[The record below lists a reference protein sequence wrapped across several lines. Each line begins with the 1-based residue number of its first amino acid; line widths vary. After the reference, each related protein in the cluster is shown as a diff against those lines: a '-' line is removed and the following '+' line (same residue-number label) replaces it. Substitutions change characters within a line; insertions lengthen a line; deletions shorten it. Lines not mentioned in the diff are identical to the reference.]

1 MRDTDESIYN
11 KIDGLT
17 EVLEQRRATL
27 EQMLKDKV
35 KYQLMQG
42 TKDDIYRIQR
52 EITELRNSLSTSQK

>member
-1 MRDTDESIYN
+1 MKDTDESIYN
-11 KIDGLT
+11 KIDGLN
-17 EVLEQRRATL
+17 EVLAKRRATL

-52 EITELRNSLSTSQK
+52 EIKELRNSLSTS

>member
-1 MRDTDESIYN
+1 MKDTDESIYN
-11 KIDGLT
+11 KIDGLN
-17 EVLEQRRATL
+17 EVLVKRRATL

-52 EITELRNSLSTSQK
+52 EIKELRNSLSTS

>member
-52 EITELRNSLSTSQK
+52 EIKELRNSLSTS

>member
-1 MRDTDESIYN
+1 MKDTDESIYN

-17 EVLEQRRATL
+17 KVLEERRATL
-27 EQMLKDKV
+27 EQMLKDKI

-52 EITELRNSLSTSQK
+52 EITELRNSLSTS

>member
-1 MRDTDESIYN
+1 MKDTDESIYN
-11 KIDGLT
+11 KIDGLN
-17 EVLEQRRATL
+17 EVLAKRRASL

-52 EITELRNSLSTSQK
+52 EIKELRNSLSTS

>member
-1 MRDTDESIYN
+1 MKDTDESIYN
-11 KIDGLT
+11 KIDGLN
-17 EVLEQRRATL
+17 EVLAKRRATL

-52 EITELRNSLSTSQK
+52 EIKELRNSLSPS

>member
-52 EITELRNSLSTSQK
+52 EITELRNSLSTS

>member
-1 MRDTDESIYN
+1 MKDTDESIYN
-11 KIDGLT
+11 KIDGLN
-17 EVLEQRRATL
+17 EVLAKRRATL

-52 EITELRNSLSTSQK
+52 EITELRNSLSTS

>member
-1 MRDTDESIYN
+1 MKDTDESIYN
-11 KIDGLT
+11 KIDGLN
-17 EVLEQRRATL
+17 EVLAKRRATL

-52 EITELRNSLSTSQK
+52 EIRELRNSLSTS

>member
-17 EVLEQRRATL
+17 KVLEERRATL
-27 EQMLKDKV
+27 EQMLENKV

-42 TKDDIYRIQR
+42 TKDDMYRIQR
-52 EITELRNSLSTSQK
+52 EITELRNSLSTS